1 MNKKIALLLFSS
13 ILFVGCNTQPITSE
27 VVNNELT
34 DESLKK
40 YFKWIYLIRNFKIWI
55 YFIRVFV

>member
-27 VVNNELT
+27 VISDELT
-34 DESLKK
+34 AESLKNISNG
-40 YFKWIYLIRNFKIWI
+40 FTS
-55 YFIRVFV
+55 